1 MGINKAIL
9 LGNVGRDPEL
19 KTLPS
24 GVRLATF
31 SLATTDRRSKD
42 ENGNPRTEWHNLVA
56 WDGLAEVVER
66 YVTKGK
72 QLYVEGQIR
81 TRTYEKD
88 GQKKW
93 FTEVHI
99 REMEMLGG
107 RGGGGGGG
115 AGGGGDGGGGDG
127 GGGGGGGGDGGGGE
141 APREDYGAVAQGFPD
156 DADDVPF

>member
-24 GVRLATF
+24 GTRIATF
-31 SLATTDRRSKD
+31 SLATTDRRFKD

-56 WDGLAEVVER
+56 WDGLAEVVEK
-66 YVTKGK
+66 YIKKGK
-72 QLYVEGQIR
+72 QLYIEGNIR
-81 TRTYEKD
+81 TKKYEVD
-88 GQKKW
+88 GVTKYR
-93 FTEVHI
+93 TEVHI

-107 RGGGGGGG
+107 RGGG
-115 AGGGGDGGGGDG
+115 
-127 GGGGGGGGDGGGGE
+127 E
-141 APREDYGAVAQGFPD
+141 APREEYGTVAQGFPD